1 MKDFVPEEKSMLEK
15 IYNDNEVSFNERGLY
30 VLMYM
35 HGPTQFGEML
45 SNGRDRRSAIES
57 GLRTL
62 IDRGYARK
70 VTTRNE
76 KGMILKVF
84 YEAIVTED

>member
-1 MKDFVPEEKSMLEK
+1 MQSAARGIEWEET
-15 IYNDNEVSFNERGLY
+15 
-30 VLMYM
+30 VLASTAT
-35 HGPTQFGEML
+35 PQQFGEML

>member
-1 MKDFVPEEKSMLEK
+1 MLEK
-15 IYNDNEVSFNERGLY
+15 IYNDNEVSFKERGLY

-35 HGPTQFGEML
+35 HGPTQFGAML

-57 GLRTL
+57 GLRAL